1 MKGLLAALDRF
12 TPKDSCLPKAYQG
25 ALQRYA
31 QSGDKRLFHLDF
43 HLSPASHDLWNFL
56 MTEEERLH
64 AARTSGKVIVGALK
78 DLGTIPILVNAYTH
92 AVAFYPDGAWWLPC
106 FKEQS
111 TNLLF
116 VADSL
121 GAGEGFC
128 PVRAMLGAFEM
139 GCHFPIPDVMFCS
152 TGAICDDFKAI
163 AQRLVERGHPIHFWE
178 MPHVREVQSDEP
190 SLELSNGLRV
200 PMLARDV
207 VQDELC
213 RISKILDQQT
223 GEAISE
229 EKLHAA
235 IVRSN
240 RVRALLAR
248 IRASALPSLERLICE
263 MMALHYCSDF
273 ECCEA
278 VLARVADEAE
288 NLKADAHLK
297 PVYWINPVADVRAMN
312 LLEEAG
318 GRLCGTDFMFTHALS
333 PLDEGLSP
341 FDTLARMAL
350 ADPMS
355 GTIRARM
362 MACLADAKRSG
373 SRGIIVSR
381 IPGASHC
388 AFEASMLTSFSDLPV
403 LEIEIPSL
411 SDLVAPSLMT
421 RLQGF
426 VESV

>member
-1 MKGLLAALDRF
+1 G
-12 TPKDSCLPKAYQG
+12 
-25 ALQRYA
+25 
-31 QSGDKRLFHLDF
+31 
-43 HLSPASHDLWNFL
+43 
-56 MTEEERLH
+56 
-64 AARTSGKVIVGALK
+64 
-78 DLGTIPILVNAYTH
+78 
-92 AVAFYPDGAWWLPC
+92 
-106 FKEQS
+106 
-111 TNLLF
+111 
-116 VADSL
+116 
-121 GAGEGFC
+121 C
-128 PVRAMLGAFEM
+128 P
-139 GCHFPIPDVMFCS
+139 FPIPDVMFCS

-178 MPHVREVQSDEP
+178 MPHVRAAQPDEP
-190 SLELSNGLRV
+190 SIELSSGLCV
-200 PMLARDV
+200 PILARDI
-207 VQDELC
+207 VQDEL
-213 RISKILDQQT
+213 RHISTILDQLT

-229 EKLHAA
+229 GELHAA

-248 IRASALPSLERLICE
+248 IRSSALPSLERLICE
-263 MMALHYCSDF
+263 MMALHYCSDYA
-273 ECCEA
+273 CCEA

-288 NLKADAHLK
+288 TLLADGHLK

-318 GRLCGTDFMFTHALS
+318 GRLCGTDFMFTHALT

-350 ADPMS
+350 ADPMA

-362 MACLADAKRSG
+362 KACLVDAKQSG
-373 SRGIIVSR
+373 AKGIIVSR

-388 AFEASMLTSFSDLPV
+388 AFEAAMLSTISDLPV
-403 LEIEIPSL
+403 LEIEIPSMT
-411 SDLVAPSLMT
+411 DLFAPSLMT

>member
-1 MKGLLAALDRF
+1 MKGPLAALDAL
-12 TPKDSCLPKAYQG
+12 TPKDSCLPKVSQG
-25 ALQRYA
+25 ALQRHA
-31 QSGDKRLFHLDF
+31 QCGDKRLLHLDF

-64 AARTSGKVIVGALK
+64 AARAAGKVIVGALK
-78 DLGTIPILVNAYTH
+78 DLGTIPILVNAYTN

-111 TNLLF
+111 TNLLP
-116 VADSL
+116 VADAL

-128 PVRAMLGAFEM
+128 PVRAMLGAFEL

-178 MPHVREVQSDEP
+178 MPHVRAAQPDEP
-190 SLELSNGLRV
+190 SIELPNGLRV
-200 PMLARDV
+200 PMLARDI
-207 VQDELC
+207 VQDELR
-213 RISKILDQQT
+213 RIVKMLDQQT
-223 GEAISE
+223 GEAVSE
-229 EKLHAA
+229 GKLQEA

-248 IRASALPSLERLICE
+248 IRSSSLPSLERLISE
-263 MMALHYCSDF
+263 MMALHYCSDYT
-273 ECCEA
+273 CCEA
-278 VLARVADEAE
+278 VLARVAEEADT
-288 NLKADAHLK
+288 LKADEHLK

-318 GRLCGTDFMFTHALS
+318 GRLCGTDFMFTHALT

-341 FDTLARMAL
+341 VDALARMAL
-350 ADPMS
+350 SDPMA

-362 MACLADAKRSG
+362 MACLIDAKRCG
-373 SRGIIVSR
+373 ARGIIVSR

-388 AFEASMLTSFSDLPV
+388 AFEASMLSTISDLPI

-411 SDLVAPSLMT
+411 SDLFALSLMT

-426 VESV
+426 IESI

>member
-1 MKGLLAALDRF
+1 MKGSLAALDAL
-12 TPKDSCLPKAYQG
+12 TPVDSCLPKASQG
-25 ALQRYA
+25 ALQRHA
-31 QSGDKRLFHLDF
+31 QGGDKRLLHLEF
-43 HLSPASHDLWNFL
+43 HLSPVSHDLWNFL

-64 AARTSGKVIVGALK
+64 AARKTGTLIVGALK
-78 DLGTIPILVNAYTH
+78 DLGTIPILVNAYTN

-111 TNLLF
+111 TNLLP
-116 VADSL
+116 VADAL

-128 PVRAMLGAFEM
+128 PVRAMLGAFEL

-178 MPHVREVQSDEP
+178 MPHVRAAQPDET
-190 SLELSNGLRV
+190 SIELPNGLHV
-200 PMLARDV
+200 PMLARDI

-213 RISKILDQQT
+213 RMAKILDRKT

-229 EKLHAA
+229 EKLHTA

-248 IRASALPSLERLICE
+248 IRASELPSLERLICE
-263 MMALHYCSDF
+263 MMALHYCSDYA
-273 ECCEA
+273 CCEA
-278 VLARVADEAE
+278 VLARVAGDAE
-288 NLKADAHLK
+288 TLSADAHLK

-312 LLEEAG
+312 LLEDAG
-318 GRLCGTDFMFTHALS
+318 GRLCGTDFMFTHALA

-341 FDTLARMAL
+341 FDALARMAL
-350 ADPMS
+350 ADPMA

-362 MACLADAKRSG
+362 MACLIDAKRCG
-373 SRGIIVSR
+373 ARGIIVSR

-388 AFEASMLTSFSDLPV
+388 AFEASMLSTISDLPV

-411 SDLVAPSLMT
+411 TDLVAPSLMT

-426 VESV
+426 IESI

>member
-1 MKGLLAALDRF
+1 MKGSLAVLDVF
-12 TPKDSCLPKAYQG
+12 AAKDSCLPKAIQG
-25 ALQRYA
+25 ALQRHV
-31 QSGDKRLFHLDF
+31 QSGDRRLLHLEF

-64 AARTSGKVIVGALK
+64 AARTSGKMIVGALK
-78 DLGTIPILVNAYTH
+78 DLGTIPILVNAYTN

-106 FKEQS
+106 FKEER
-111 TNLLF
+111 TNVLS
-116 VADSL
+116 VADAL

-128 PVRAMLGAFEM
+128 PVRAMLGAFEL
-139 GCHFPIPDVMFCS
+139 GCHFPIPDMMFCS

-163 AQRLVERGHPIHFWE
+163 SQRLVERGHPIHFWE
-178 MPHVREVQSDEP
+178 MPHVRAAQADEP
-190 SLELSNGLRV
+190 AIELSNSLCV
-200 PMLARDV
+200 PLLARDIV
-207 VQDELC
+207 HDELC
-213 RISKILDQQT
+213 RIAKRLDQLT

-229 EKLHAA
+229 NKLLSA

-240 RVRALLAR
+240 GVRALLAR

-263 MMALHYCSDF
+263 MMALHYCSDYV
-273 ECCEA
+273 CCEA
-278 VLARVADEAE
+278 VLTRVAEEAE
-288 NLKADAHLK
+288 TLKVDTHLK

-312 LLEEAG
+312 LLEDAG

-341 FDTLARMAL
+341 FDTLACMAL
-350 ADPMS
+350 ADPMA
-355 GTIRARM
+355 GTIRTRM

-373 SRGIIVSR
+373 ARGIIVSR

-388 AFEASMLTSFSDLPV
+388 AFEASMLSTISDLPV
-403 LEIEIPSL
+403 LEIEVPSL
-411 SDLVAPSLMT
+411 TDSSVPSLMT

-426 VESV
+426 IESV

>member
-1 MKGLLAALDRF
+1 MKGTLADLDVLV
-12 TPKDSCLPKAYQG
+12 PKDSCLPQASQG
-25 ALQRYA
+25 ALKRHA
-31 QSGDKRLFHLDF
+31 QSGDRRLFHLQF

-56 MTEEERLH
+56 MTEEQRLH
-64 AARTSGKVIVGALK
+64 AARTSDKVIVGALK
-78 DLGTIPILVNAYTH
+78 DLGTIPILVNAYKD

-106 FKEQS
+106 FKEQHTHVLS
-111 TNLLF
+111 
-116 VADSL
+116 VADAL

-128 PVRAMLGAFEM
+128 PVRAMLGAFEL

-178 MPHVREVQSDEP
+178 MPHVRAAQTDEP
-190 SLELSNGLRV
+190 SIELSNGLCV
-200 PMLARDV
+200 PMLARDIV
-207 VQDELC
+207 HDELKS
-213 RISKILDQQT
+213 IATILDQQT
-223 GEAISE
+223 GESISE
-229 EKLHAA
+229 EILRVA

-263 MMALHYCSDF
+263 MMALHYCSDYT
-273 ECCEA
+273 CCEA
-278 VLARVADEAE
+278 VLTRVAEEAE
-288 NLKADAHLK
+288 NLKADAQLK

-318 GRLCGTDFMFTHALS
+318 GRLCGTDFMFTHALT

-341 FDTLARMAL
+341 FDALARMAL
-350 ADPMS
+350 VDPMA

-362 MACLADAKRSG
+362 EACLIDAKRCG
-373 SRGIIVSR
+373 ARGIIVSR

-388 AFEASMLTSFSDLPV
+388 AFEASMLSTISDLPV
-403 LEIEIPSL
+403 LEIEIPTL
-411 SDLVAPSLMT
+411 TDLFVPSLMT

>member
-1 MKGLLAALDRF
+1 MKGLLAALDMLM
-12 TPKDSCLPKAYQG
+12 PKDSCLPKVCQG
-25 ALQRYA
+25 PLQRHA
-31 QSGDKRLFHLDF
+31 QGGDRRLLHLDF

-64 AARTSGKVIVGALK
+64 AARKSGKVIVGALK
-78 DLGTIPILVNAYTH
+78 DLGTIPILVNAYKN

-111 TNLLF
+111 THLMP
-116 VADSL
+116 VADAL
-121 GAGEGFC
+121 GAGEGLC
-128 PVRAMLGAFEM
+128 PVRAMLGAFEL

-178 MPHVREVQSDEP
+178 MPHVRAAQADE
-190 SLELSNGLRV
+190 SAIELSNGLRV
-200 PMLARDV
+200 PALARDV
-207 VQDELC
+207 VQDELR
-213 RISKILDQQT
+213 RISKKLDQEI
-223 GEAISE
+223 GEPINE
-229 EKLHAA
+229 EKLQAA

-248 IRASALPSLERLICE
+248 IRSSALPSLERLICE
-263 MMALHYCSDF
+263 MMALHYCSDYA
-273 ECCEA
+273 CCEA
-278 VLARVADEAE
+278 VLARVAEEAE
-288 NLKADAHLK
+288 NLDIDAQMK

-312 LLEEAG
+312 LLEDAG
-318 GRLCGTDFMFTHALS
+318 GRLCGTDFMFTHALA

-350 ADPMS
+350 ADPMA

-362 MACLADAKRSG
+362 MACLVDATRS
-373 SRGIIVSR
+373 SARGIIVSR

-411 SDLVAPSLMT
+411 TDLVAPLLMT

-426 VESV
+426 IESI